1 MQKKEICSPCWS
13 TPAKMSIVPVCS
25 ESTELSMAGG
35 FQYVSKLPP
44 ANDFPGAGKSDRE
57 IAHPCLPGHRTVK
70 PHLGGH
76 VSTVAVIN
84 TDCFGAGQSRCVHCA
99 VSLCSKSLL
108 FCTSM
113 VLLSTK
119 TCCLVWLGHKN
130 GAACVRDDG
139 TKCSSDI

>member
-1 MQKKEICSPCWS
+1 
-13 TPAKMSIVPVCS
+13 
-25 ESTELSMAGG
+25 MAGG

-57 IAHPCLPGHRTVK
+57 IAHPCLLGHQTVK

-84 TDCFGAGQSRCVHCA
+84 TGAGQSRCVHCG

-108 FCTSM
+108 FCASV

-119 TCCLVWLGHKN
+119 TCCLVRLGHKN
-130 GAACVRDDG
+130 RAACVRDDG
-139 TKCSSDI
+139 TKCSSDT